1 MRSKK
6 DTVAFVLLFIGFLA
20 FPQISLSEDNVNYLE
35 KGTREIG
42 ISTGYGFSRD
52 AERYVESVPLNLH
65 WGCVFTDPKGK
76 SFYRGNWEY
85 LVEGSLSYLFHGQR
99 KYSIGATG
107 LIRYNFLAG
116 KRLVPYVQAGAGI
129 LHTNLEMHN
138 FPNDFNFSSQAGLGI
153 QYFISKN
160 TAIRGEY
167 RLQHIS
173 NAGLYE
179 NNTGLNM
186 NNFWIGYAYF
196 F

>member
-1 MRSKK
+1 M
-6 DTVAFVLLFIGFLA
+6 VILVLLLIGFLA
-20 FPQISLSEDNVNYLE
+20 IPQISFSEDNLNYLE

-42 ISTGYGFSRD
+42 ISTGYGFSKG

-76 SFYRGNWEY
+76 SIFRGNWEF
-85 LVEGSLSYLFHGQR
+85 LVEGSLNYLFHGQR
-99 KYSIGATG
+99 KYGIGATG

-116 KRLVPYVQAGAGI
+116 KRLVPYLQAGVGI

-138 FPNDFNFSSQAGLGI
+138 FPNDFNFSPQAGLGI

-173 NAGLYE
+173 NAGLYQ

>member
-1 MRSKK
+1 MRIKR
-6 DTVAFVLLFIGFLA
+6 DTVIVGLLVIAFLA
-20 FPQISLSEDNVNYLE
+20 VPQISFSEEHVTYLE
-35 KGTREIG
+35 RGTREMG
-42 ISTGYGFSRD
+42 ISTGYGFSID
-52 AERYVESVPLNLH
+52 AERYVESVPLNVH
-65 WGCVFTDPKGK
+65 WGCVLTDPKGK

-107 LIRYNFLAG
+107 LIRYNFLTG
-116 KRLVPYVQAGAGI
+116 KRLVPFVQGGVGVV
-129 LHTNLEMHN
+129 HTNLDMHN
-138 FPNDFNFSSQAGLGI
+138 FPNDFNFSSQAGLGV

-160 TAIRGEY
+160 AAIRGEY